1 MTWAWQ
7 LYGILFSHIE
17 SLGSMMLNIPRSFA
31 YSKVVSLGKDTTM
44 TWAWQTII
52 QQLWYVCQMVNG
64 FISRIESLRSTMLNI
79 LRSFA
84 YSKVVS
90 LGKDTTMT
98 WAWQTTTLQYEF
110 L

>member
-1 MTWAWQ
+1 MGMADHNTARTVTSVS
-7 LYGILFSHIE
+7 LKRYLFSRNRH
-17 SLGSMMLNIPRSFA
+17 
-31 YSKVVSLGKDTTM
+31 
-44 TWAWQTII
+44 
-52 QQLWYVCQMVNG
+52 YVCQMVNDLT
-64 FISRIESLRSTMLNI
+64 SHLESLGSTMLNI
-79 LRSFA
+79 PRSFA

>member
-1 MTWAWQ
+1 MLSFVGVPEWGPQTIIQQ
-7 LYGILFSHIE
+7 LGYVCQMVNGVTSHIE
-17 SLGSMMLNIPRSFA
+17 SLGSTMLNIP
-31 YSKVVSLGKDTTM
+31 
-44 TWAWQTII
+44 
-52 QQLWYVCQMVNG
+52 
-64 FISRIESLRSTMLNI
+64 
-79 LRSFA
+79 RSFA